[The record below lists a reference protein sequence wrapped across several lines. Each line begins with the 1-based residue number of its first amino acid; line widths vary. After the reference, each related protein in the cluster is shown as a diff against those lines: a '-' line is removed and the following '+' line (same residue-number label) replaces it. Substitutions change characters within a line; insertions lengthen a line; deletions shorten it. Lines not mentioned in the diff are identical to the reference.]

1 MVTKVF
7 FNDYAFSNAWQRNRL
22 LLTQLK
28 PFFPEQ
34 PQAGINHIFIE
45 EDTPLPFNLF
55 QGGINAARRAV
66 RAV

>member
-1 MVTKVF
+1 MQLFK
-7 FNDYAFSNAWQRNRL
+7 YAYL
-22 LLTQLK
+22 LLQLES
-28 PFFPEQ
+28 FFPKQ

-55 QGGINAARRAV
+55 QSGINAARRAV